1 MKFHEM
7 LRNSEKKSLK
17 SSKKTVTFGEK
28 DAIFAKNLEKI
39 PKILGKILLNF
50 QIRAVQRCDNLVE
63 LEKCFPTSIW
73 LQNFVSIQQR
83 TSLDKFE
90 GEFLTQGETQV

>member
-1 MKFHEM
+1 MTFA
-7 LRNSEKKSLK
+7 EKN
-17 SSKKTVTFGEK
+17 
-28 DAIFAKNLEKI
+28 AIFAKNLEKI
-39 PKILGKILLNF
+39 PKILGKNLLNF

-90 GEFLTQGETQV
+90 GEFLTQGEAQV